1 MTARRRPQVTTVATL
16 TTLLLVGT
24 GCGGGGGG
32 GGVSESLESRRPMP
46 SCGAYRPPAG
56 PGDLPPEDSA
66 VRDCFLAAFREG
78 REAEVS
84 VTVDTLEGDPI
95 INIYRV
101 LGAND
106 VELFVDASA
115 DKFAAVDVDHQRC
128 TSVAEDGPRLVA
140 VNCSPVS

>member
-1 MTARRRPQVTTVATL
+1 MTERRRPRTT
-16 TTLLLVGT
+16 TTAVLAALLLVGT
-24 GCGGGGGG
+24 ACGGGDG

-46 SCGAYRPPAG
+46 SCGAYRPPPG
-56 PGDLPPEDSA
+56 PGDLPPADSA

-95 INIYRV
+95 VSVYRV
-101 LGAND
+101 LGPDD